1 MQLNNQK
8 GEKLYLLTIVKTN
21 EITMPFTSLV
31 TWDEGMERFQTFTR
45 EQEDDNWSR
54 KLIKWQKTESRLY
67 ASMITNQKG
76 WGPDYFE
83 IFSLQPAYYY
93 GSK

>member
-31 TWDEGMERFQTFTR
+31 TWEEGMKRFQTFTR
-45 EQEDDNWSR
+45 EQEDDNWS
-54 KLIKWQKTESRLY
+54 KKVVKSQKSESRLY
-67 ASMITNQKG
+67 AVMITNQKG

-93 GSK
+93 R

>member
-21 EITMPFTSLV
+21 EVTMPFTSLV
-31 TWDEGMERFQTFTR
+31 TWDEGMKRFQTFTR
-45 EQEDDNWSR
+45 EQDDDNWSR
-54 KLIKWQKTESRLY
+54 KIIKSQKRESHLY
-67 ASMITNQKG
+67 ASMVTNQKG

-93 GSK
+93 C

>member
-21 EITMPFTSLV
+21 EVTMPFTNLV
-31 TWDEGMERFQTFTR
+31 TWDEGIKRFQIFTR
-45 EQEDDNWSR
+45 EQEDDNWS
-54 KLIKWQKTESRLY
+54 KKVVKSQKTESRLY
-67 ASMITNQKG
+67 AVMITNQKG

-83 IFSLQPAYYY
+83 IFSLEPAYYY
-93 GSK
+93 C